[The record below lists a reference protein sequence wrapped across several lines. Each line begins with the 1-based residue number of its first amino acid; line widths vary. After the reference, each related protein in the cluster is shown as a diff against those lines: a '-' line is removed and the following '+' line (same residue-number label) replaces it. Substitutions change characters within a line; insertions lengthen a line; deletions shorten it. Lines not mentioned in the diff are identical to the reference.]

1 MSQHALIRG
10 EVCFRAGDG
19 MTLEVPDG
27 PVDIDLADDSATLS
41 WIDDEGNTGAA
52 AITLDEYQRYLR
64 EGKIRLRPE

>member
-10 EVCFRAGDG
+10 DVCFRAGDG
-19 MTLEVPDG
+19 MMLEVPDG

-41 WIDDEGNTGAA
+41 WIDDDGNAGSA

-64 EGKIRLRPE
+64 EGKIRLRPQ